1 MACIESLS
9 KELKQAFP
17 SIDDDLQSYVEG
29 ELIHEISVNLIEI
42 NFSGVLSSGDDFE
55 TSDEI
60 FEAVGDILR
69 EVAEDKTDDDI
80 RSLCDKFHSIL
91 MEESGANSK
100 KNRKIL
106 DAPIQLNQ
114 MSTNMENDVE
124 NMTSIWIQGRND
136 TLVSFNQ

>member
-1 MACIESLS
+1 
-9 KELKQAFP
+9 
-17 SIDDDLQSYVEG
+17 
-29 ELIHEISVNLIEI
+29 LIEI
-42 NFSGVLSSGDDFE
+42 YFSGVLSSGDDFE

-69 EVAEDKTDDDI
+69 EVAEDKTDEDI

-91 MEESGANSK
+91 MEESQANS

-114 MSTNMENDVE
+114 ISTNMEFDVE

-136 TLVSFNQ
+136 TLVSSD

>member
-1 MACIESLS
+1 M
-9 KELKQAFP
+9 
-17 SIDDDLQSYVEG
+17 
-29 ELIHEISVNLIEI
+29 
-42 NFSGVLSSGDDFE
+42 SSGDDFE

-69 EVAEDKTDDDI
+69 EVAEDKSDDDI

-91 MEESGANSK
+91 MESQQNSN

-106 DAPIQLNQ
+106 DAPIQLSEISSNID
-114 MSTNMENDVE
+114 NDIE

-136 TLVSFNQ
+136 TLVS

>member
-1 MACIESLS
+1 
-9 KELKQAFP
+9 
-17 SIDDDLQSYVEG
+17 
-29 ELIHEISVNLIEI
+29 
-42 NFSGVLSSGDDFE
+42 VLSSGDDFE

-91 MEESGANSK
+91 MESQSNSK

-106 DAPIQLNQ
+106 DAPIQISE
-114 MSTNMENDVE
+114 MSNNMDYDME

-136 TLVSFNQ
+136 ALVS

>member
-1 MACIESLS
+1 M
-9 KELKQAFP
+9 
-17 SIDDDLQSYVEG
+17 
-29 ELIHEISVNLIEI
+29 
-42 NFSGVLSSGDDFE
+42 SSGDDFE

-69 EVAEDKTDDDI
+69 EVSEDKSDDDI

-91 MEESGANSK
+91 MENQTNSK

-106 DAPIQLNQ
+106 DAPIQLSQISSNID
-114 MSTNMENDVE
+114 NDIE

-136 TLVSFNQ
+136 TLVSKKSFNIKIL